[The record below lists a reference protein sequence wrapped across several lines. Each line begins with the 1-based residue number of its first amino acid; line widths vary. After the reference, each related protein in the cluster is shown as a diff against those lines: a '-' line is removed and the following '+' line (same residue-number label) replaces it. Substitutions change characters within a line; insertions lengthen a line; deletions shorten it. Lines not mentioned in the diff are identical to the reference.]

1 MLVLECTYGDRVHKN
16 REEALQKLDRLVSD
30 AIEKGEDIVFPIISL
45 DKPMMVMY
53 EIVTRLL
60 NKNPKLAE
68 KVDISYFGIMLGRI
82 LTLAKVR
89 KHPMEKEIHKF
100 WTSFLDNQKR
110 SLEKKGKKSRFIFAG
125 GGFVPKN

>member
-1 MLVLECTYGDRVHKN
+1 
-16 REEALQKLDRLVSD
+16 
-30 AIEKGEDIVFPIISL
+30 
-45 DKPMMVMY
+45 MMVMY

-60 NKNPKLAE
+60 KKNPDLAA
-68 KVDISYFGIMLGRI
+68 KVDISHFGVMVERI
-82 LTLAKVR
+82 LAIARAR

-100 WTSFLDNQKR
+100 WTSFLDNQKK